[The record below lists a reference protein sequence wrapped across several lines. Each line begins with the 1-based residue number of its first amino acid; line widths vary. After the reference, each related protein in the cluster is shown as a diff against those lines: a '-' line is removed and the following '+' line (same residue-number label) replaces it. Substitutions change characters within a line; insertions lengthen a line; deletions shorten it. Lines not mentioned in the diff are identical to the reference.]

1 MVVDDPRRT
10 AATGGSDVRGAP
22 LVASTG
28 GLASLRGATLPT
40 IIDRED
46 LMAATLLEL
55 SQQGDVATISDD
67 SKLDRV
73 QLLTPQQL
81 YELWERQQWATQDLD
96 FSRDRDDWAGLSD
109 EERDWFVWGM
119 SAFFIGEER
128 VTTQFSGL
136 VMAYEDEQEEAFLT
150 TQQVDE
156 ARHMQFFDR
165 FYREVV
171 GVEDT
176 DIEARLA
183 RVRENVNDSFV
194 ELFDRSLVE
203 AGRTLIAD
211 PANAGAKL
219 DFVTLYHMVI
229 EGTLALT
236 GQWTITD
243 YWEKTGRMQGFL
255 EGFKNVARD
264 EHRHVAYGTWY
275 LKKACRENPAF
286 ADRVR
291 ARLSEHLPVASLVLV
306 PPGQDPNDW
315 VLLGYT
321 SEQVNRFAFTAL
333 TRRLKVIGISLTA
346 PEPAP
351 A

>member
-1 MVVDDPRRT
+1 M
-10 AATGGSDVRGAP
+10 AP
-22 LVASTG
+22 
-28 GLASLRGATLPT
+28 
-40 IIDRED
+40 
-46 LMAATLLEL
+46 TLLDL
-55 SQQGDVATISDD
+55 TQQGDVATISDE
-67 SKLDRV
+67 SKLGRV
-73 QLLTPQQL
+73 QLLSPQQL
-81 YELWERQQWATQDLD
+81 YELWERQQWLSQEID
-96 FSRDRDDWAGLSD
+96 FSQDREDWANLTE
-109 EERDWFVWGM
+109 EEREWFVWGM
-119 SAFFIGEER
+119 SAFFLGEER

-171 GVEDT
+171 GMADA
-176 DIEARLA
+176 DIQERLA
-183 RVRENVNDSFV
+183 KVRENVNDAFV
-194 ELFDRSLVE
+194 KLFDEALVE
-203 AGRTLIAD
+203 AGARLIAD
-211 PANAGAKL
+211 PTSVEAKV
-219 DFVTLYHMVI
+219 DFITAYHMVI

-243 YWEKTGRMQGFL
+243 YWEKTGKMPGFL

-275 LKKACRENPAF
+275 LKRACAENGPL

-291 ARLSEHLPVASLVLV
+291 ATLQELLPIASGVLV

-315 VLLGYT
+315 ELLGYT
-321 SEQVNRFAFTAL
+321 SEQVNKFAFTAL
-333 TRRLKVIGISLTA
+333 TRRLKVIGVPLVA